1 MFGCTRKRRITDRIR
16 RFSADNR
23 LLSDV
28 ANPDQRHHHH
38 HLASKARVSSR
49 LITLENAT
57 ILSSS
62 DRTNNLHSIIQ
73 ASPLA
78 YYIRAISEKLS
89 SIDFLLLGSTAFL
102 VFVGLNILHYSQ
114 QTAGFY
120 DKQLEFMWAGV
131 VLLLLCSKIPYKIWT
146 HKFVVPFLYLANLG
160 LLLAVM
166 LKGHAAQGAQRWLS
180 LGPITLQPSEIAKLI
195 VIFSLAAW
203 LGRRP
208 IRSFFDIIPVVLI
221 MLPPAVLVFKQ
232 PDLGTSLTFG
242 ALFFGM
248 SYWAGATFMDV
259 LLLVSPVI
267 SLVLNAVS
275 IEYWKYFMTGLG
287 VALLLFWR
295 HKNWHFIIRIL
306 LIAVIVAGNYG
317 AGLARPKLWGLLKEY
332 QQKRLTSFVNPYED
346 PRGSGYHILQSLIA
360 IGSGGVQ
367 GTGLGKGN
375 QTQGAF
381 IPERHTDF
389 IFAVLGEELGFRIA
403 VLVVVAYTTICV
415 RGLIIAYQSRGDPVG
430 SVMAIGLMCMFLFHV
445 FLNIG
450 MTIGIMPVAGVP
462 LPFLS
467 YGGTALL
474 VDLVAIGLLQ
484 SIKLYNPPA
493 KKDGW

>member
-1 MFGCTRKRRITDRIR
+1 M
-16 RFSADNR
+16 
-23 LLSDV
+23 
-28 ANPDQRHHHH
+28 
-38 HLASKARVSSR
+38 
-49 LITLENAT
+49 
-57 ILSSS
+57 
-62 DRTNNLHSIIQ
+62 HSTIQ

-78 YYIRAISEKLS
+78 YYIRLIGEKLAG
-89 SIDFLLLGSTAFL
+89 IDWALLGATGFL
-102 VFVGLNILHYSQ
+102 VSVGLNILHYSQ
-114 QTAGFY
+114 QTSGYY
-120 DKQLEFMWAGV
+120 DKQLEFMWAGLA
-131 VLLLLCSKIPYKIWT
+131 LLIFCARVPYRLWT
-146 HKFVVPFLYLANLG
+146 HKYVVPLMYLGNLG

-195 VIFSLAAW
+195 VIFSLAAY

-208 IRSFFDIIPVVLI
+208 IRSFVDIFWVIGI
-221 MLPPAVLVFKQ
+221 MLPPAILVFKQ

-248 SYWAGATFMDV
+248 SYWAGATLTDV
-259 LLLVSPVI
+259 LVLVSPLI
-267 SLVLNAVS
+267 SLVLNAVDVS
-275 IEYWKYFMTGLG
+275 YWKIFLGSLFMT
-287 VALLLFWR
+287 LLAFWR
-295 HKNWHFIIRIL
+295 RNNWHLILRVLFI
-306 LIAVIVAGNYG
+306 LIIVGANYG

-332 QQKRLTSFVNPYED
+332 QQKRLTSFVNPYDD

-360 IGSGGVQ
+360 IGSGGMQ

-389 IFAVLGEELGFRIA
+389 IFAVLGEELGFKTAI
-403 VLVVVAYTTICV
+403 LVVIAYTVICV
-415 RGLIIAYQSRGDPVG
+415 RGLIIAYESRGDPVG

-484 SIKLYNPPA
+484 SIKLHNHHDNA
-493 KKDGW
+493 N